1 MEAALRTVH
10 EIVTGRPLPFENL
23 HVTPVMGLAG
33 VKEAAVKIEGA
44 VPNWDFLEGVT
55 VKVAVAHGLGNAR
68 RLIERVKAGEQWHF
82 IEIMTC
88 PGGCIG
94 GGGQP
99 RLTTDAVRLARIGA
113 IYKEDEGKPI
123 RKSHANPEVLAI
135 YEEFL
140 KRPLGEASHHLLHTR
155 YTARE
160 RV

>member
-1 MEAALRTVH
+1 MY
-10 EIVTGRPLPFENL
+10 EIVTGRQLPFENL
-23 HVTPVMGLAG
+23 HVAPVAGLAG
-33 VKEAAVKIEGA
+33 VKEAAIRIEGT
-44 VPNWDFLEGVT
+44 VREWSFLEGVT

-68 RLIERVKAGEQWHF
+68 VLIERMKAGEPYHF
-82 IEIMTC
+82 VEVMTC

-99 RLTTDAVRLARIGA
+99 RVTTDEVRLARIAA

-123 RKSHANPEVLAI
+123 RKSHANPEIVAI
-135 YEEFL
+135 YRDYL
-140 KRPLGEASHHLLHTR
+140 GKPLGEKSHHLLHTR